1 MLGTNP
7 PEGGLMANQGNG
19 QLMNPQLKLQI
30 QQQISHQ
37 INLSI
42 SKMHQTKLKDAI

>member
-1 MLGTNP
+1 MLGPNS
-7 PEGGLMANQGNG
+7 PEAGLVPNQANG